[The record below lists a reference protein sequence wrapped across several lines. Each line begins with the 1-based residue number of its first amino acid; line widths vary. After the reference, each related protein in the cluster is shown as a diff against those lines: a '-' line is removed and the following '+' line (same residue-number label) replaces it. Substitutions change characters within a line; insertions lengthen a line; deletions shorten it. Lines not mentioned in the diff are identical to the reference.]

1 MSKVYLEDSTL
12 TSIANSIRAKTGES
26 GTITPANMASEIND
40 ITTGG
45 TIESLNIL
53 ANGTYTAPSG
63 VDGYSPIVVNVA
75 GGIDL
80 TNVYRDFLYYK
91 GRFLDLLSPSDLEI
105 PSDKSLGTGEGV
117 FAEINNPGKNIP
129 DISVTGS
136 SNFGDWYNNGTYFFK
151 GNGWQNI
158 PKFKLGENVD
168 STHYASGNIPKIW
181 YFPDKYLDT
190 LPTTVTDVAV
200 YFYNIIQNKSCQ
212 WINNAGP
219 NRTLFNCYVKDAT
232 DFYQRYRWVD
242 NQTFNY
248 SYGNQGY
255 YSNLFLKNAN
265 ENYVNSYAYNGFFPN
280 RYLDGVYEVYVIGKN
295 NPATTNMFQMNSASL
310 ANRALGGTY
319 GNTWKDFMFEMR
331 NENTPF
337 EAMWQNQYIVIGS
350 MSGDYCVGSTYSL
363 PSLGIPEVDT
373 DAKYEL
379 YKNQIYGC
387 GGGSLRALK
396 YSRYNHDSAVRTLKS
411 LPDCSAYLESSGGTT
426 NTIRFYQPTQGHGTD
441 AGAVNTMTAEEIA
454 VATNKGWTV
463 MLS

>member
-1 MSKVYLEDSTL
+1 MGNVYLDDSIL
-12 TSIANSIRAKTGES
+12 TGIANSIRAKTGES

-75 GGIDL
+75 GGIDF

-105 PSDKSLGTGEGV
+105 PSNRSLGTGDGV
-117 FAEINNPGKNIP
+117 FADINNPGKNIP
-129 DISVTGS
+129 DISITGS
-136 SNFGDWYNNGTYFFK
+136 SNFGQWYNNGTYFFK
-151 GNGWQNI
+151 GSGWQNI
-158 PKFKLGENVD
+158 PKFKLGENVQ
-168 STHYASGNIPKIW
+168 STGTSSGVIPKIW
-181 YFPDKYLDT
+181 SFTDKYLDT
-190 LPTTVTDVAV
+190 LPTIVTDVAV
-200 YFYNIIQNKSCQ
+200 YYYKRIQGQSCS
-212 WINNAGP
+212 WNSYTGP
-219 NRTLFNCYVKDAT
+219 DRILFNCYVKDAT
-232 DFYQRYRWVD
+232 DFYQRYRWID
-242 NQTFNY
+242 NQTFNR
-248 SYGNQGY
+248 SNALGY
-255 YSNLFLKNAN
+255 YSTLFFKNAN
-265 ENYVNSYAYNGFFPN
+265 ANGINDYAYNGFFPN
-280 RYLDGVYEVYVIGKN
+280 KYLDGVYELYVIGKD
-295 NPATTNMFQMNSASL
+295 NPATTNMFQPDNNGVSYLCL
-310 ANRALGGTY
+310 AGTN

-337 EAMWQNQYIVIGS
+337 EAMWQKQYIVIGS
-350 MSGDYCVGSTYSL
+350 SQPSNYAVGSTYFNT
-363 PSLGIPEVDT
+363 SLGIPAVQS
-373 DAKYEL
+373 DAEYEL
-379 YKNQIYGC
+379 YKNQVYGC
-387 GGGSLRALK
+387 GGNQSSALK

-426 NTIRFYQPTQGHGTD
+426 NTIRFYQPTQGYGTD